1 MIKKERRKH
10 SRFPI
15 ISDLVEPI
23 MLKVSSC
30 EIKEGVPGIMMDLS
44 AGGVVV
50 ITFIPLPEKS
60 LLELSINIPG
70 LKIKKVVG
78 KIVRVEEKTG
88 TYTVG
93 IGFTKLSKAVKDKIN
108 QMAKDFHHCK
118 MRHLNGEKNICF
130 KKCSYYALCSQ
141 TIKGH
146 LKKRKK

>member
-1 MIKKERRKH
+1 MIKKERRKYI
-10 SRFPI
+10 RFPI

-30 EIKEGVPGIMMDLS
+30 EIKDGVPGIMMDLS

-50 ITFIPLPEKS
+50 ITFIPLQEGS
-60 LLELSINIPG
+60 LLELTINLPG
-70 LKIKKVVG
+70 LKIEKAEG

-88 TYTVG
+88 TYAVG
-93 IGFTKLSKAVKDKIN
+93 IGFFKLSKKVKEKIK

-118 MRHLNGEKNICF
+118 IRHLNGEKNICF
-130 KKCSYYALCSQ
+130 KECAYYSLCSQ

-146 LKKRKK
+146 TKKNKK

>member
-44 AGGVVV
+44 AGGLVV
-50 ITFIPLPEKS
+50 ITFIS
-60 LLELSINIPG
+60 LQQGALLKLTINFPG
-70 LKIKKVVG
+70 LKIENAEG

-88 TYTVG
+88 TYVVG
-93 IGFTKLSKAVKDKIN
+93 IGFLKLSKAVKEKIN

-130 KKCSYYALCSQ
+130 KECSYYLLCSQ
-141 TIKGH
+141 SIKGH
-146 LKKRKK
+146 MKKHKK